1 MVHVDDSL
9 KQNMYLYDLQSQDFA
24 VLLNNQLWNRNSVL
38 NKGSMTKHIVG
49 ISHKSVYSKR
59 QFKEWEHMW
68 VHVLSPTYFR
78 YCTKPSKKQRFI
90 APRESGRLKSG
101 VLLVNPTDDFTAN
114 QKEVFMG
121 LVQPKS
127 KFVIDDPNAA
137 ATLNFDVDD
146 IGAELF
152 DESGAPKLSI
162 YRPNL
167 SEITKREVEKCKRI
181 YRGFLDKYNTEM
193 QFGLSRGGLRANQFT
208 ALKDMETSKR
218 VYDIAKQKLARDVRL
233 DNEIPAFVPQITKIS
248 DEKFS
253 EWMKEAKD
261 EAAEELKEKKM
272 KKIQQRE
279 LRKQEAEM
287 RRRYSQQKNWM

>member
-1 MVHVDDSL
+1 
-9 KQNMYLYDLQSQDFA
+9 
-24 VLLNNQLWNRNSVL
+24 
-38 NKGSMTKHIVG
+38 VG
-49 ISHKSVYSKR
+49 IQHKSVFSKR
-59 QFKEWEHMW
+59 QFLEWEHLW
-68 VHVLSPTYFR
+68 VHMLSPTYFR

-90 APRESGRLKSG
+90 AHRETGRLKSG
-101 VLLVNPTDDFTAN
+101 VFLINPTASFNEN

-127 KFVIDDPNAA
+127 KFEVDDPNAA

-152 DESGAPKLSI
+152 DESGAPKLAI

-181 YRGFLDKYNTEM
+181 YRAFLDKYNAEM
-193 QFGLSRGGLRANQFT
+193 TFGLARGGLRANQYS

-218 VYDIAKQKLARDVRL
+218 VYDIAKQKFGRDLRL
-233 DNEIPAFVPQITKIS
+233 ESEGPLFVPQITRIS
-248 DEKFS
+248 DEQFA
-253 EWMKEAKD
+253 EWMHEAK
-261 EAAEELKEKKM
+261 EEEAEELREKKF
-272 KKIQQRE
+272 KKIQQGE

-287 RRRYSQQKNWM
+287 RRRYLTQKNWM